1 MAPPL
6 KVTEFD
12 IYYGKGV
19 DNYGC
24 LLDVCMSKGIFS
36 QRGAWVY
43 YQGES
48 FSQGRDNAIDKLKAD
63 PELVSTLEE
72 MIKNGVQTDPVS

>member
-1 MAPPL
+1 
-6 KVTEFD
+6 
-12 IYYGKGV
+12 
-19 DNYGC
+19 
-24 LLDVCMSKGIFS
+24 MSKGIFS

-48 FSQGRDNAIDKLKAD
+48 FSQGRDNAIEKLKAD

-72 MIKNGVQTDPVS
+72 MIKSGVQTDPVS